1 MSFSYKENGYR
12 CKNRK
17 QTDMISIKGNVK
29 GNFTISS
36 KEERSS
42 ENFYV
47 STQMRMEKLKRSHQ
61 KAFESMQVYNQPW
74 INSCFV

>member
-42 ENFYV
+42 A
-47 STQMRMEKLKRSHQ
+47 QRKLLCL
-61 KAFESMQVYNQPW
+61 
-74 INSCFV
+74 NSNADGKTETKPSKGI